1 MTLINSGV
9 DRMEFW
15 ILFLKSLAWWLWLG
29 MLLFWCGIYFLLVA
43 PAIFRFSIIP
53 KIENRY
59 KTILKLNNN
68 DYYAP
73 NANWGMPPIE
83 ISFYIVL
90 KYLHWHWKNVFERPA
105 QTSLYAKLNKIN
117 YDINTASKQEVIIS
131 FITVFFF
138 NCSVLLMIILS
149 IYFWT
154 HPQA

>member
-15 ILFLKSLAWWLWLG
+15 IFFLKSLSWWLWLG
-29 MLLFWCGIYFLLVA
+29 MLLFWCVIYFLFIA
-43 PAIFRFSIIP
+43 PAIYRFWILP
-53 KIENRY
+53 KIEKRY
-59 KTILKLNNN
+59 RTELKINGN
-68 DYYAP
+68 DYYA
-73 NANWGMPPIE
+73 AFASWTIPPME
-83 ISFYIVL
+83 TSFYIFL
-90 KYLHWHWKNVFERPA
+90 KFMKWKWKNVFERPA
-105 QTSLYAKLNKIN
+105 QTSLCAKLNKIN

-138 NCSVLLMIILS
+138 NCTVLLMIILS